1 MEKLSLMKI
10 KKIAVVLIII
20 LISINLSACQN
31 KKSTTAKVEQTEYY
45 LNYDNIAIKLNSNY
59 TNIIATLG
67 LSNDSRKENENTKV
81 YSYDNFEIETS
92 IENNVEKIKSL
103 WFTSENITTN
113 EGLKI
118 GDTKEKIE
126 QTYGQ
131 ATTSQNDVYIYSTN
145 GTSLSFVTENNKIIN
160 IEYMLT

>member
-1 MEKLSLMKI
+1 MKI

-81 YSYDNFEIETS
+81 YS
-92 IENNVEKIKSL
+92 
-103 WFTSENITTN
+103 
-113 EGLKI
+113 
-118 GDTKEKIE
+118 
-126 QTYGQ
+126 
-131 ATTSQNDVYIYSTN
+131 
-145 GTSLSFVTENNKIIN
+145 
-160 IEYMLT
+160 